1 MDILCIALYILSIA
15 FAALHCFAAVRRF
28 KADKKAFPGVLMIIG
43 SLILAGAVICGIAK
57 QSFDFIFALFG
68 CGLIC
73 FAAVFNGLKSGS
85 FHIQHHIVRIA
96 VSVILITGFI
106 FL

>member
-1 MDILCIALYILSIA
+1 MDILSIVLYILSIA
-15 FAALHCFAAVRRF
+15 FAALHCFAAVSQIRS
-28 KADKKAFPGVLMIIG
+28 DKKPFPGALMIIG

-85 FHIQHHIVRIA
+85 FHIQHHIVRISI
-96 VSVILITGFI
+96 SVILIAGFI

>member
-1 MDILCIALYILSIA
+1 MDILSIVLYILSIA
-15 FAALHCFAAVRRF
+15 FAALHCFAAASQI
-28 KADKKAFPGVLMIIG
+28 KADKKPFLGALMIIG

-57 QSFDFIFALFG
+57 QQYDFIFALFG

-73 FAAVFNGLKSGS
+73 FTAVFNGLKSGN

>member
-1 MDILCIALYILSIA
+1 MDILSIALYVLSIA
-15 FAALHCFAAVRRF
+15 FAALHCFAAVSQI
-28 KADKKAFPGVLMIIG
+28 KAGKKAFPGVLMIIG

-68 CGLIC
+68 CGAIC
-73 FAAVFNGLKSGS
+73 FAAVFNGLKSGN
-85 FHIQHHIVRIA
+85 FHIHHHIVRIA
-96 VSVILITGFI
+96 ISVILIAGYI